1 MMWWDMLDGTFM
13 LHFMVTFL
21 ISLIMIPFGYLADSV
36 VDKITLTF
44 LGSGSVLIVMQCVVG
59 QCDAI
64 ATGAEHTV
72 LKLLLLLLLGILV
85 GVEGV
90 AKALLE
96 GTLLLVLATC
106 RPRFGNRVSCLLVD
120 RQVLGLEPH
129 PKMLIPLCCLES
141 CLEHSR
147 FFRRS
152 CLQRTSPSMKSW
164 WLLLLKKKG
173 QGTSAVALG
182 KSAISKQD
190 ATARNWSC

>member
-1 MMWWDMLDGTFM
+1 MMWWDMLDGTFV

-21 ISLIMIPFGYLADSV
+21 ISLVLFRVKVSLIMIPFGYLADSM
-36 VDKITLTF
+36 VDRIT
-44 LGSGSVLIVMQCVVG
+44 LGSGSVLIVMQRVVG

-64 ATGAEHTV
+64 ATGAEHPV

-90 AKALLE
+90 AKALLA

-129 PKMLIPLCCLES
+129 PKMLI
-141 CLEHSR
+141 
-147 FFRRS
+147 
-152 CLQRTSPSMKSW
+152 
-164 WLLLLKKKG
+164 LLRYLIVW
-173 QGTSAVALG
+173 SAQASSDGHV
-182 KSAISKQD
+182 
-190 ATARNWSC
+190 